1 MHVRH
6 DNDRLKNDLTVTERK
21 LDDIRTETREEILK
35 LKGELHSNSLVSTD
49 SGCCSSVVMETVA
62 TETSPNWLIDLKAV
76 VTDGNSKRA
85 CRSGALYE
93 GEYCGVGVSVKQLSK
108 GGHTTEEF
116 TRTMDQLSTL
126 RHPNLVLFMGAIMG
140 NKQYSIITETLP
152 LKPLNVLIEESP
164 LSRGNLLKI
173 ARGVALALVCL
184 HQRSPSPLTHG
195 TVSSQVVYLDTL
207 PGGGCG
213 RPKLSDSCLY
223 PLYSRPLAAYAP
235 PEAEATPKMD
245 VYSFGVLLIE
255 MCCRKALVSSQ
266 SEREK
271 QVQHV
276 NWPEMA
282 AIISQDCLHSDPGD
296 RASSEHVY
304 TNLTKLN

>member
-1 MHVRH
+1 M
-6 DNDRLKNDLTVTERK
+6 KNELCVTERK
-21 LDDIRTETREEILK
+21 LDNIRTETREEILK
-35 LKGELHSNSLVSTD
+35 LKGELQSNSLVSTD
-49 SGCCSSVVMETVA
+49 SGCSSVAMETIA
-62 TETSPNWLIDLKAV
+62 TETSPNWLINSEAV
-76 VTDGNSKRA
+76 VTNGNSKRA

-93 GEYCGVGVSVKQLSK
+93 GEYCRMGVSVKQLSK
-108 GGHTTEEF
+108 GGRTQEEF
-116 TRTMDQLSTL
+116 TRTMNQLSTL
-126 RHPNLVLFMGAIMG
+126 RHPNLVLFMGAIIMG
-140 NKQYSIITETLP
+140 NEQYSIITEALP

-173 ARGVALALVCL
+173 ARGVALALVYL
-184 HQRSPSPLTHG
+184 HQRSPSPITHG

-207 PGGGCG
+207 PGGGWG

-235 PEAEATPKMD
+235 PEDEITPKMD

-282 AIISQDCLHSDPGD
+282 AIISQDCLHSDPSN
-296 RASSEHVY
+296 RTTSEHVY
-304 TNLTKLN
+304 ANLTKLT